1 MSEKSGGGIVLKL
14 VIVLLALV
22 GVATTSNFRG
32 TASRTQSEKAVLGTI
47 KAFHERQ
54 SLFRVTNQRFATWRE
69 LEVRGMR
76 LPPNQAIV
84 RVNATSSH
92 WFVAVLDHDTGLI
105 CETTGE
111 LFDSGLL
118 DLHPTCREQAD

>member
-1 MSEKSGGGIVLKL
+1 MKL

-32 TASRTQSEKAVLGTI
+32 TANRTKSEKAVLGTI
-47 KAFHERQ
+47 KAVHERQ

-76 LPPNQAIV
+76 LPPNQVIV
-84 RVNATSSH
+84 RANATSSH
-92 WFVAVLDHDTGLI
+92 WFVAVLDHSTGLI

-118 DLHPTCREQAD
+118 DLHPTCREQSD